1 MNINKWIKGKTV
13 GVIYGGLSP
22 EREISL
28 LSGKAV
34 LAALKKIG
42 VNAIG
47 IDASPGL
54 PFELSRKKIDFAYL
68 ALHGPGGE
76 DGTVQGL
83 LESMQIPYSGCGV
96 LSSALCMNKAYAKKI
111 LESAD
116 LPTPG
121 WQRLVKPV
129 EDVRV
134 GRLPVVIKPAT
145 QGSAIGV
152 SVVRTEKE
160 VAPALRKAFALDDVI
175 LAEEYVVGTEI
186 TVGVLGKRAL
196 PAIEIV
202 PSGEFYDFK
211 SKYTAGC
218 SRHIIP
224 PGLPERVV
232 GNAQMIALEAFNALG
247 CRGVARVD
255 MIVDRKL
262 HPWILEINTLPGMTE
277 TSLLPDAARAA
288 GISFD
293 GLILEI
299 IKHSL

>member
-1 MNINKWIKGKTV
+1 MNIGKWIKDKTV
-13 GVIYGGLSP
+13 GVLYGGLSA

-34 LAALKKIG
+34 LAALKNIG
-42 VNAIG
+42 VNAVG
-47 IDASPGL
+47 IDASPRL
-54 PFELSRKKIDFAYL
+54 PFELSRKKIDFAYI

-96 LSSALCMNKAYAKKI
+96 FSSALCMDKAYTKKI

-116 LPTPG
+116 LPTPA

-129 EDVRV
+129 DEIRV

-152 SVVRTEKE
+152 SIVRTEKE
-160 VAPALRKAFALDDVI
+160 VAPALKKAFALDTVV
-175 LAEEYVVGTEI
+175 LAEEYVIGTEI
-186 TVGVLGKRAL
+186 TVGILGKKAL
-196 PAIEIV
+196 PVIEIDAE
-202 PSGEFYDFK
+202 GEFYDFK
-211 SKYTAGC
+211 SKYTPGC

-224 PGLPERVV
+224 PRLPERVV
-232 GNAQMIALEAFNALG
+232 ANAQMLALEAFNALG

-255 MIVDRKL
+255 MIVDKKL
-262 HPWILEINTLPGMTE
+262 HPWILELNTLPGMTE

-288 GISFD
+288 RISFSD
-293 GLILEI
+293 LILQI